1 MATLLRTD
9 GTQKKDISI
18 VGLKRLQDLVGGYI
32 EVVNLTDGR
41 ILIVN
46 EEGLLLKLPFNEQ
59 ASDLSSRPLVG
70 DVILC
75 KNSELN

>member
-59 ASDLSSRPLVG
+59 ASDLSRPLVG